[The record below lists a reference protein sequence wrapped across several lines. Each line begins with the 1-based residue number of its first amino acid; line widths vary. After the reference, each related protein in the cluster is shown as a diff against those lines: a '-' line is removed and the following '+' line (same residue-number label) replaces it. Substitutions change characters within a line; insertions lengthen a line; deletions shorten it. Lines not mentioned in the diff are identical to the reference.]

1 MLHKGIETS
10 YALLASYE
18 VLAIQYRHS
27 NNPRGAYPEEGETEL
42 FPAIPPMNYG
52 NYGFTIALLNINA
65 AIVEGVMRSVLSE
78 IVSEEVDSQ
87 AKARGQS
94 GRTER
99 SSSENLL
106 NKFYIEVDAQGGWE
120 KLKEQ
125 YASYL
130 GLSID
135 KAILP
140 QTKEAI
146 STLFVLRNTLAH
158 GTTMRHPSEPVSEDL
173 KDEPIFKWQSRLQGA
188 RIYLEN
194 QFHHDDIFENLAEFC
209 VPEHFLQK
217 TKEFL
222 SEIIPIINHKP
233 QGAKRTIAA
242 IHSLQFGYRNIE

>member
-1 MLHKGIETS
+1 MLYKGIETS

-18 VLAIQYRHS
+18 VLAIQYKRKNAPRAAS
-27 NNPRGAYPEEGETEL
+27 SINPEV
-42 FPAIPPMNYG
+42 FKAIQPMNYN

-65 AIVEGVMRSVLSE
+65 AVVEGVMRSVLSE
-78 IVSEEVDSQ
+78 IVSKEVDHQ
-87 AKARGQS
+87 ATTRGQPGS
-94 GRTER
+94 TGR

-135 KAILP
+135 KAISP

-158 GTTMRHPSEPVSEDL
+158 GTTMRHPSEHISDDL
-173 KDEPIFKWQSRLQGA
+173 RDEPIFKWQSRLQGA
-188 RIYLEN
+188 RIYLES
-194 QFHHDDIFENLAEFC
+194 QFHHKDIFENLAEYD
-209 VPEHFLQK
+209 VPEHFLLK
-217 TKEFL
+217 TKAFL
-222 SEIIPIINHKP
+222 SEIIPRIDHKP
-233 QGAKRTIAA
+233 QRAERTIAA
-242 IHSLQFGYRNIE
+242 IQTFSFGYINIIN